1 MEPSTGH
8 VTDFDFLHGSWNVVN
23 RRLRHRGIN
32 SNDWDVFGATSN
44 CVPRLSGMSNIDQI
58 DMPDRGFSGLTI
70 RVFNVTTSQWSI
82 WWVNNTVG
90 ALEPPVVGGFDGPVG
105 TFVGEDTDNGR
116 PVSVRFRWEV
126 LGPDQ
131 ARWEQAF
138 SDEPDTWET
147 NWIMEFTRS

>member
-1 MEPSTGH
+1 
-8 VTDFDFLHGSWNVVN
+8 
-23 RRLRHRGIN
+23 
-32 SNDWDVFGATSN
+32 
-44 CVPRLSGMSNIDQI
+44 MSNIDQI

-82 WWVNNTVG
+82 WWVNSALG

-105 TFVGEDTDNGR
+105 TFTGQDADNGR
-116 PVSVRFRWEV
+116 PVNVRFRWEV

-138 SDEPDTWET
+138 SQEPDIWET
-147 NWIMEFTRS
+147 NWIMEFARS